1 MSSTLSVNLGLINV
15 PFLITYMSFEEILFK
30 SIDDEKL
37 VNHELG
43 EI

>member
-1 MSSTLSVNLGLINV
+1 MSFTLSVTLGLMNI

-30 SIDDEKL
+30 SIDNEKL